1 MDILG
6 WLWWGL
12 TTLIG
17 FGWSVV
23 WFLLG
28 GWVATLLQLA
38 IVLGVVFSYKYG
50 WKRAP
55 LEMAQRGR
63 TFGRFVWSWM
73 RAREMPEPPARAARA
88 SDDRPGRALNGRPQ
102 RELGDVN
109 LSTLMSVAAIV
120 GLGLLTLG

>member
-17 FGWSVV
+17 LGWSVV

-63 TFGRFVWSWM
+63 TFGRFVWGWM
-73 RAREMPEPPARAARA
+73 RAREMAEPPPRAARA
-88 SDDRPGRALNGRPQ
+88 SDDRPGRTSRGRSQ
-102 RELGDVN
+102 REFGDVN